1 MPPQALGGAASLFP
15 ENFCACPGSVHSFGT
30 TRELLHLVTEDID
43 NYEFLDWKRQ
53 VLGVEEEEGSC
64 ACSSSYIE
72 RAAEGGGFFLYRRQ
86 LYYSGTVVED
96 HCVISAVTLRGQR
109 IPDHTVLHGLK
120 QKDGSFAVRVY
131 GVNDNPKGTLED
143 GASFLKGSLAG
154 FLEAAGLAP
163 EEVWTGKAI
172 ICGRQSF
179 TRSAPPLRKLYRR
192 PWSSCSCGRKGR
204 AGGGLPCQ
212 KASEPAGKF

>member
-1 MPPQALGGAASLFP
+1 MAA
-15 ENFCACPGSVHSFGT
+15 
-30 TRELLHLVTEDID
+30 
-43 NYEFLDWKRQ
+43 
-53 VLGVEEEEGSC
+53 
-64 ACSSSYIE
+64 SSYIE
-72 RAAEGGGFFLYRRQ
+72 DSYI
-86 LYYSGTVVED
+86 YSGTVVED

-120 QKDGSFAVRVY
+120 QKDGSFVVRVY

-154 FLEAAGLAP
+154 FLEAAGLAA
-163 EEVWTGKAI
+163 GGGLGQ
-172 ICGRQSF
+172 CGRYHYLW
-179 TRSAPPLRKLYRR
+179 TAKLY
-192 PWSSCSCGRKGR
+192 PVCASIEEAVQAVHGAPAAGGRKGR